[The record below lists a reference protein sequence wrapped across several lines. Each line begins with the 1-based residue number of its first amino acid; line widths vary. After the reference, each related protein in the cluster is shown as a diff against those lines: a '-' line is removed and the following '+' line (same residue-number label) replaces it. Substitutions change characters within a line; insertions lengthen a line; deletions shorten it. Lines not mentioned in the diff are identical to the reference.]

1 MPNYRTARLHLRRQ
15 GIQIQKELNVFRCF
29 NAWIEMFNADEDKK
43 KVTIPNLVMQKSW
56 KRFQEIPLKTLKKKN
71 KLERIRQQHKKRKF
85 AIQINTMRSQEIK
98 VQSTLPTI

>member
-56 KRFQEIPLKTLKKKN
+56 KRFQEIPLKTLKKKTN
-71 KLERIRQQHKKRKF
+71 LKEFDSSTKKENLLFR
-85 AIQINTMRSQEIK
+85 
-98 VQSTLPTI
+98 